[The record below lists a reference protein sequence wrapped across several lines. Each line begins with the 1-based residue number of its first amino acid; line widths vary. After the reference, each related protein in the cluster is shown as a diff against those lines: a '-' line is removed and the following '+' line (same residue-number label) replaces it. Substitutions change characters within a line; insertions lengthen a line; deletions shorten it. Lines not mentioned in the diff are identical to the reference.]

1 MSQGRGI
8 HLFLVEGT
16 PSGLFTAE
24 IMDWVRHVLTGPQNK
39 LSTGRQSS

>member
-8 HLFLVEGT
+8 HLFPVEGT
-16 PSGLFTAE
+16 PSSLFTAE
-24 IMDWVRHVLTGPQNK
+24 IMDCVRQVLTGPHNK